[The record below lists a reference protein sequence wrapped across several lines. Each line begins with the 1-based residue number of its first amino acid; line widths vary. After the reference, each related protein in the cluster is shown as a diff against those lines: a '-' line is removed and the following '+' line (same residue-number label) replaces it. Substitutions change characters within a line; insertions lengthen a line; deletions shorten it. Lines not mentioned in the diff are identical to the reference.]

1 MKNTQGSPR
10 TVFISDTTLRDGEQ
24 APGVAFNQQYR
35 MAIAQA
41 LDDVGVDEIEIGF
54 AASGPEHRR
63 AMESVVKLGLKAR
76 LRSMARP
83 VREDILA
90 ASDVGVS
97 AVCIVLGFSQLHL
110 QHKLRISFDVALE
123 CIVSATILA
132 KEQGLQVTVAL
143 EDATRTSDR
152 RVKQIVKSVSEVG
165 ADQISLADTVGIGT
179 PKLIR
184 QKVRVAK
191 QSTNIP
197 IGLHCHDDFGL
208 AIINS
213 LTGIEAGGEFI
224 SSTFNRIGER
234 AGNASTECC
243 VCALELLYGYKT
255 NLRLSRLSEVA
266 QMVSRYSGIGI
277 PPNAPIVGSNAFR
290 HESGIHVSAMLR
302 DPRCYEAFDPS
313 LFGAKRQFVLGKTSG
328 RAGLRHFAAA
338 EGVDLPDDL
347 CDIILHR
354 VKEMCDSEMGLQEG
368 ALRKLLQETVSL
380 NSVASSTSS

>member
-1 MKNTQGSPR
+1 
-10 TVFISDTTLRDGEQ
+10 
-24 APGVAFNQQYR
+24 
-35 MAIAQA
+35 
-41 LDDVGVDEIEIGF
+41 
-54 AASGPEHRR
+54 
-63 AMESVVKLGLKAR
+63 
-76 LRSMARP
+76 
-83 VREDILA
+83 
-90 ASDVGVS
+90 
-97 AVCIVLGFSQLHL
+97 
-110 QHKLRISFDVALE
+110 
-123 CIVSATILA
+123 
-132 KEQGLQVTVAL
+132 
-143 EDATRTSDR
+143 
-152 RVKQIVKSVSEVG
+152 
-165 ADQISLADTVGIGT
+165 VGIGT